1 MSYWTHI
8 LGVIQVSVIGRT
20 QHEKTYILN
29 TVLDHLPIVSGSE
42 RDMNVIVNVSDS
54 ANTFCTHDE
63 FDMMTDN
70 LTDRYG
76 NKTRERGWLKY
87 SDTYYL
93 TVYGNLR
100 DRFFKDTFREF
111 QKWLSRLS
119 KRINV
124 ETIDVTITSDDR
136 KQPYHFYYDYDSPY
150 DRMFE
155 EPSWVNKDGEPAWFE
170 YLMWEREPYSSLPL
184 MHVYKYYSDE
194 KIDKEIERRNKWKK
208 GEEI

>member
-76 NKTRERGWLKY
+76 NKTRECGWLKF

-111 QKWLSRLS
+111 QKWLSRLA
-119 KRINV
+119 KRVNV
-124 ETIDVTITSDDR
+124 ETINVTITS
-136 KQPYHFYYDYDSPY
+136 
-150 DRMFE
+150 E
-155 EPSWVNKDGEPAWFE
+155 GERA
-170 YLMWEREPYSSLPL
+170 
-184 MHVYKYYSDE
+184 
-194 KIDKEIERRNKWKK
+194 I
-208 GEEI
+208 

>member
-42 RDMNVIVNVSDS
+42 RDMHVIVNVSDS

-100 DRFFKDTFREF
+100 DRLFKDTFREF
-111 QKWLSRLS
+111 QKWLSRLA

-124 ETIDVTITSDDR
+124 ETINVTITSDDR

-155 EPSWVNKDGEPAWFE
+155 EPSWVAEDGEPAWFE
-170 YLMWEREPYSSLPL
+170 YLMWEREPDSSLPL

-194 KIDKEIERRNKWKK
+194 KIDKEIERRKKWKK